1 MDVNGENTDKRWRKE
16 THVLVL
22 IIGVPWPLVVQFANK
37 YVNYFKFF
45 TMFVS
50 IFPFSN
56 KRKYK
61 LQKIFEFGVHKLNQK
76 CLLFCRYNVA
86 RKTGPY

>member
-1 MDVNGENTDKRWRKE
+1 MAKIRAKDGERKPMSSCLLSVYHGRWLSSSQ
-16 THVLVL
+16 TSMLL
-22 IIGVPWPLVVQFANK
+22 
-37 YVNYFKFF
+37 KFF

-61 LQKIFEFGVHKLNQK
+61 LQKIFEFGVHKLNK
-76 CLLFCRYNVA
+76 
-86 RKTGPY
+86 